1 MNGFVFVKCHSV
13 KAKIRGSSVVHSW
26 YDIRSRGRWNS
37 NIRKSRAFP
46 RTFIKHIRLTLGTVI
61 GSPSSFYSMVWAGM
75 DVKHQLLPTSLSPD
89 KVAQRSSQPSEEILS
104 MRVVRHWHGL
114 LSEAVEVP
122 LLEMCKTRLG
132 GAPASLM

>member
-1 MNGFVFVKCHSV
+1 MCILGTTYEVEADGIATSE
-13 KAKIRGSSVVHSW
+13 KAELSPELLLNT
-26 YDIRSRGRWNS
+26 YYE
-37 NIRKSRAFP
+37 
-46 RTFIKHIRLTLGTVI
+46 RLTLGTVI

-89 KVAQRSSQPSEEILS
+89 EVAQRSSQPSEEILS

-114 LSEAVEVP
+114 LSEAVEAP
-122 LLEMCKTRLG
+122 LLEMCKTKLG